1 MIEFYNAFI
10 SYKHAKL
17 DSAIAE
23 HVQRK
28 LEHFHVPHKLKK
40 KLKHTKITRIFRDK
54 DELPITSDLTETIT
68 QALKNAEYLIVICST
83 NTKESY
89 WVKREINTF
98 LQTHTADKIL
108 TVLCDGEPF
117 DVIPEE
123 LLSMEKEYQ
132 DENGITHR
140 VKVPVEPLSC
150 DYRLK
155 RSTADKEELPRLASA
170 LLGCSYDELQRRNRQ
185 YRIRRV
191 AAAAGLAFAA
201 VVAFGCYMA
210 YTSKQINDNYIE
222 SLRGRSLYLATEAEQ
237 LLNDGKRADALQL
250 SLAAL
255 PDGPDD
261 KMPVTAQAE
270 RAITYTTSAYKANSG
285 AYFTPIWNYK
295 ASHPVTKTLLSE
307 DTFHLAAMDQSG
319 DVYCWDTSSHELV
332 FEKSGA
338 NDQVDCLF
346 PNNESILIVYSDHIE
361 SYNIKGGSLMWSFDS
376 LDDYPIR
383 EGDIQCSSTSV
394 FIDNGDGSV
403 SELSAR
409 DGSVK
414 NVHKL
419 SDALLPSIYHLTVS
433 PDGKKLAY
441 TGAALSFGNEDIYF
455 YDTETGKVSN
465 ATIEAYIIWSMKFTD
480 DNHIC
485 IMSCNDLLAD
495 SVSYSEEMKI
505 KQTGYMD
512 VMCFDSSLKQVW
524 KTELAYND
532 VASGINSMYL
542 PARNAVVVYAGD
554 AAVIYDQQTGTE
566 LNNYQTGST
575 IITCSDRNDDGLPEF
590 VCKHG
595 EYIFALNETTNNL
608 VVYNALCD
616 NISTAVASSLIYSAQ
631 RGSED
636 IICYS
641 RYFEDEG
648 FTAVDAYGGYSSGT
662 SFQASYDDDEY
673 LIIGA
678 TVDDTDDIRVS
689 VIDIN
694 EGTLL
699 FSEDVYAPDG
709 LLSNFS
715 IENIDGTIYGIFG
728 YNIYEI
734 DPENEKVKHIDVEL
748 DFGINVSN
756 GKIITV
762 SNKNRSV
769 IEAEVTD
776 LDGSNS
782 IQIKSKEIEDLNIFD
797 LGQPVYVR
805 ELDTVF
811 LPFEDRLFAANLS
824 SGKIKEVKVPDNWNI
839 NSTLD
844 FYVTVSEDGSRI
856 LMTDGNTILVTD
868 ENLKEQYSFRCNYT
882 YRCSAVFK
890 KDILYV
896 VADGYLFLYD
906 GKSGTLMEKYEM
918 TLYGIGRSDLIFDDA
933 NHRLYFRTGDQI
945 SIFDTE
951 TWVEVACVKNAYC
964 YHAGSDRIYVYSYMA
979 STTCTPGYFKHYSL
993 DDLIQKAEDML
1004 GSQELSV
1011 EIRSKYGL

>member
-1 MIEFYNAFI
+1 
-10 SYKHAKL
+10 
-17 DSAIAE
+17 
-23 HVQRK
+23 
-28 LEHFHVPHKLKK
+28 
-40 KLKHTKITRIFRDK
+40 
-54 DELPITSDLTETIT
+54 
-68 QALKNAEYLIVICST
+68 
-83 NTKESY
+83 
-89 WVKREINTF
+89 
-98 LQTHTADKIL
+98 
-108 TVLCDGEPF
+108 
-117 DVIPEE
+117 
-123 LLSMEKEYQ
+123 
-132 DENGITHR
+132 
-140 VKVPVEPLSC
+140 
-150 DYRLK
+150 
-155 RSTADKEELPRLASA
+155 
-170 LLGCSYDELQRRNRQ
+170 
-185 YRIRRV
+185 
-191 AAAAGLAFAA
+191 
-201 VVAFGCYMA
+201 
-210 YTSKQINDNYIE
+210 
-222 SLRGRSLYLATEAEQ
+222 
-237 LLNDGKRADALQL
+237 
-250 SLAAL
+250 
-255 PDGPDD
+255 
-261 KMPVTAQAE
+261 
-270 RAITYTTSAYKANSG
+270 
-285 AYFTPIWNYK
+285 
-295 ASHPVTKTLLSE
+295 
-307 DTFHLAAMDQSG
+307 
-319 DVYCWDTSSHELV
+319 
-332 FEKSGA
+332 
-338 NDQVDCLF
+338 
-346 PNNESILIVYSDHIE
+346 
-361 SYNIKGGSLMWSFDS
+361 
-376 LDDYPIR
+376 
-383 EGDIQCSSTSV
+383 
-394 FIDNGDGSV
+394 
-403 SELSAR
+403 
-409 DGSVK
+409 
-414 NVHKL
+414 
-419 SDALLPSIYHLTVS
+419 
-433 PDGKKLAY
+433 
-441 TGAALSFGNEDIYF
+441 
-455 YDTETGKVSN
+455 
-465 ATIEAYIIWSMKFTD
+465 MKFTD

-512 VMCFDSSLKQVW
+512 VMCFDNSLKQVW

-678 TVDDTDDIRVS
+678 KVDDTENVRVT

-694 EGTLL
+694 EGDLL

-715 IENIDGTIYGIFG
+715 IEKIDGTIYGIFG

-734 DPENEKVKHIDVEL
+734 DPENEKVKHIDIEL
-748 DFGINVSN
+748 DYGNTVSN

-762 SNKNRSV
+762 DYTSRTS
-769 IEAEVTD
+769 ILAEVTD
-776 LDGSNS
+776 LDGTNS
-782 IQIKSKEIEDLNIFD
+782 IEIRSKEIEDINMFD
-797 LGQPVYVR
+797 LGQEVYVR
-805 ELDTVF
+805 ELDAVF
-811 LPFEDRLFAANLS
+811 FPFGNRLFVAYLS
-824 SGKIKEVKVPDNWNI
+824 SGKVREVKVPDNWNI
-839 NSTLD
+839 DSTWD
-844 FYVTVSEDGSRI
+844 FYVKVSEDGSRV
-856 LMTDGNTILVTD
+856 LMSDGNTLLVTD
-868 ENLKEQYSFRCNYT
+868 NELKEQYTIRCNYS

-906 GKSGTLMEKYEM
+906 GKTGELLEKYEM
-918 TLYGIGRSDLIFDDA
+918 TLYGIGNSDLVFDDA

-964 YHAGSDRIYVYSYMA
+964 YNAASDRIYVYSYMV
-979 STTCTPGYFKHYSL
+979 STECTPGYFKHYSL

-1004 GSQELSV
+1004 GNQELSV
-1011 EIRSKYGL
+1011 EIRSKYGI